1 MTLNLHA
8 KLTALLLVYALLLT
22 ITLIWP
28 LDATSG
34 AKEVEYYVVC
44 PDGQDNCTPYQPHE
58 VKVVYK

>member
-34 AKEVEYYVVC
+34 AKEVEYYVHCV
-44 PDGQDNCTPYQPHE
+44 DGHCTPIPVDE
-58 VKVVYK
+58 IKTIYK